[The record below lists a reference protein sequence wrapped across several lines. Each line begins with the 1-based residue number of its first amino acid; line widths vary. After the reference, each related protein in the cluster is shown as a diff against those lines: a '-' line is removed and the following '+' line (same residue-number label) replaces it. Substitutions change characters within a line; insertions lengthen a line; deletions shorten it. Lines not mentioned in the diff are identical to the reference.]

1 MTHKKSWVKKFLSN
15 PFNYENL
22 VVNRNGY
29 LAYALISLPILL
41 TIICSYYIVFLE
53 ITNSLDSFNF
63 VLLLSS
69 SVAFIGLLLTSFSLL
84 VSSIETK
91 RKSSMD
97 ILFSLEKDL
106 DFSQSKKAIM
116 YVNDLENIIFEKPI
130 EGVDSNY
137 QEIVDLKNS
146 FIHCL
151 NIYEFLALSIRQ
163 GIIDEELFK
172 SLYKSRFLRVWQQT
186 KPAIKKIRNAEDN
199 PNLYEHTEWLAD
211 RCK

>member
-1 MTHKKSWVKKFLSN
+1 MTHKKSWLKKFLSN

-29 LAYALISLPILL
+29 LAYALISLPIFL
-41 TIICSYYIVFLE
+41 TIICSYYIAFLE
-53 ITNSLDSFNF
+53 LTYSLDSFNF

-69 SVAFIGLLLTSFSLL
+69 SVAFVGLLLTSFSLL

-106 DFSQSKKAIM
+106 DFSQSKKAII
-116 YVNDLENIIFEKPI
+116 YVNNLENIILKKPV

-137 QEIVDLKNS
+137 QEIVDLKKS
-146 FIHCL
+146 FVHCA

-172 SLYKSRFLRVWQQT
+172 SLCKSRFLRVWQQT
-186 KPAIKKIRNAEDN
+186 ELAIKSIRSAEDN
-199 PNLYEHTEWLAD
+199 PNLYEHIEWLAD